1 LKIEK
6 EEYLKYLG
14 LFVVYLFA
22 LFVVF
27 LRPLDVQDY
36 QWADDALYFNNAI
49 SIISNIG
56 GEYWL
61 GPFNKAVISKAP
73 FFSVFLAGIHYIGI
87 PLRFAEFLL
96 FTPLPFLFWRA
107 IRPLQIGK
115 WKVIYSAA
123 LCLVCIPVAGTDTRL
138 LRTALFGA
146 LSLYCMI
153 SLAGVVTRS
162 WNGSARVWPWA
173 VSAGLFLG
181 LAATTREDASWLMVP
196 AGIVISIS
204 LSRARN
210 LRKSFYY
217 GLIVLFIV
225 GSYFLPVTLFSAL
238 NYKSYGVYSPSLR
251 QNSTFRDFYAI
262 LCSLQPDQRRK
273 YVPIITNTREAAY
286 AISPHFAQLRPFL
299 EGPALDYMA
308 HNQSHLFLNMWDKEG
323 REYFVSNFE
332 FALTDAIILSGCY
345 TGHTLLRFSRLATK
359 EINKAISRGM
369 IEHGRRGFSM
379 LPPVELSDAGDML
392 AATIKSFWLLWTGE
406 GQSRDPSIQTTPLS
420 PKAVIWHK
428 FLKTYPYPPS
438 GSEPFSMKLRNR
450 IFNGEVAL
458 LRIGYSFFLLLGFV
472 SGVSA
477 YINKGYNYP
486 VILGM
491 LALGWS
497 SLLAFC
503 MTIAV
508 VDTIGFRILE
518 WPMGYNIVG
527 YFPMHF
533 LGLISV
539 MAFFG
544 TSGAGIFRKL
554 PGHPMPA
561 PDKLPGSE

>member
-1 LKIEK
+1 MKIEK
-6 EEYLKYLG
+6 EEYLKCLG
-14 LFVVYLFA
+14 LFAVYLFA
-22 LFVVF
+22 LLVIF

-36 QWADDALYFNNAI
+36 QWADDALYFNNAN

-87 PLRFAEFLL
+87 PLRLAEFLL
-96 FTPLPFLFWRA
+96 FAPLPFLFWRA
-107 IRPLQIGK
+107 VRPLQIGK
-115 WKVIYSAA
+115 WRIIYSAA

-162 WNGSARVWPWA
+162 WNGRARVWPWA

-204 LSRARN
+204 LFRAWN
-210 LRKSFYY
+210 LRKSSYY

-225 GSYFLPVTLFSAL
+225 GGYFLPVTLFSAL

-299 EGPALDYMA
+299 EGPALDHMA
-308 HNQSHLFLNMWDKEG
+308 RNQSHLFLNMWDKEG
-323 REYFVSNFE
+323 REFFVSDFE

-345 TGHTLLRFSRLATK
+345 TGHTLLRFCRLATK
-359 EINKAISRGM
+359 EINKAIRKGM
-369 IEHGRRGFSM
+369 IEHGRRGFSI
-379 LPPVELSDAGDML
+379 LPPVELSDADEIL
-392 AATIKSFWLLWTGE
+392 AATLRSFWLLWTGK
-406 GQSRDPSIQTTPLS
+406 GQYRDLSIQTAPLS
-420 PKAVIWHK
+420 ENAVTWHR
-428 FLKTYPYPPS
+428 FLGTCPYPSS

-458 LRIGYSFFLLLGFV
+458 LRISYSFFLLLGLIA
-472 SGVSA
+472 GVRA
-477 YINKGYNYP
+477 YINKCDNYP
-486 VILGM
+486 AILGM
-491 LALGWS
+491 LVLGWS

-503 MTIAV
+503 LTIAV

-518 WPMGYNIVG
+518 WPRGYNIVG
-527 YFPMHF
+527 FFPMHF
-533 LGLISV
+533 LVLISV
-539 MAFFG
+539 LAFFS
-544 TSGAGIFRKL
+544 TSKTGISRKL
-554 PGHPMPA
+554 PGHFISA
-561 PDKLPGSE
+561 FH